1 MSDEAPEFPVAVL
14 PLAPLRSKTELAGSG
29 DFSPLWAD
37 QSGHPSGKIV
47 DREQAYVLLQVFIP
61 YCKEMHQL
69 MLHFA

>member
-1 MSDEAPEFPVAVL
+1 
-14 PLAPLRSKTELAGSG
+14 LAGSG

-61 YCKEMHQL
+61 YGKEMHQL